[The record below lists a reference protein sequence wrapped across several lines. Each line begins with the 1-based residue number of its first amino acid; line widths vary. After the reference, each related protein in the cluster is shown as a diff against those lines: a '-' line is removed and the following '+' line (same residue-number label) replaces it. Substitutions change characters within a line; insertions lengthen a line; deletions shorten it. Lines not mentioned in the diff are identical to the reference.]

1 VLFSIWDYGKIIGMK
16 NDPGILIKGAVRF
29 GEVVDVRIRDGLFSE
44 IAPNLSPLPDETVLD
59 ARGMAI
65 VPAFYNLHGHA
76 AMSLMRGYADDME
89 LFKWLNEY
97 VWPFEAKMT
106 GEDIY
111 NGTRLAILEMIKSG
125 TVHFED
131 MYWFPLDAARA
142 AKEMGIRARIGLLT
156 LSNNSNA
163 NKLNRECLER
173 IDEFRGRV
181 KIAYSPHAVYT
192 VNEKTLREVVETSER
207 FGLNIHI
214 HCSETEKEVADCIGE
229 HGLTPTAWLM
239 KLGILRENTLLAHC
253 VHLTDED
260 IDLIAESGSVAVHV
274 PLSNLKLASGV
285 FPYARIRERGAK
297 VALGTDGCCSSNDLS
312 MFGVMRGAAYLAK
325 GFHNDTT
332 IAPAS
337 EIFSFATR
345 QGALAA
351 GVDGGF
357 VEVGKAADCLLI
369 NTDIPCLVPNY
380 SLVSNLVYSASP
392 ECVDTVICDGR
403 IIMKGRKVEG
413 EEEIVAKARESVK
426 RLAGR

>member
-1 VLFSIWDYGKIIGMK
+1 MLFSISDYGKIIGMK

-44 IAPNLSPLPDETVLD
+44 IAPNLSPLTDETVLE

-76 AMSLMRGYADDME
+76 AMSLMRGYADDRPLQE
-89 LFKWLNEY
+89 WLEQY
-97 VWPFEAKMT
+97 VGYKKMT

-131 MYWFPLDAARA
+131 MYWFPFDAARA

-173 IDEFRGRV
+173 IDEFRGIV

-229 HGLTPTAWLM
+229 HGLTPTAWLG

-260 IDLIAESGSVAVHV
+260 IDLRAESGSVAVHV

-285 FPYARIRERGAK
+285 FPYARIKERGVK

-413 EEEIVAKARESVK
+413 FKELQWLKKDLIKAKK
-426 RLAGR
+426 NI